1 MTSKKPKSEFSQ
13 TKSPKAGA
21 SNSRLAKPAAPPPNG
36 TNPAE
41 VSSGHLVRL
50 HDLNGVVVFYL
61 PKEMKSIL
69 GAQLLSQQRNDLRG
83 HAITL
88 IARNDSDVI
97 YVDMP
102 ILVEEL
108 PSGVDAL
115 ANAGKS
121 SGSAAVRRSERGN
134 RDA

>member
-1 MTSKKPKSEFSQ
+1 MTSKKPKPKFSA

-21 SNSRLAKPAAPPPNG
+21 LNSRPATPAALPPPG

-41 VSSGHLVRL
+41 VSAGQLVRL

-61 PKEMKSIL
+61 PREMKSIL
-69 GAQLLSQQRNDLRG
+69 GAKLLSQQRKDLRG
-83 HAITL
+83 YAITL
-88 IARNDSDVI
+88 IARTDSDVI

-115 ANAGKS
+115 ANPGKPTE
-121 SGSAAVRRSERGN
+121 SALARRAERGN